1 LDGAQGKKCAE
12 PTRDLRKKQAD
23 KEFEILVH
31 VLNRF
36 QQGTKCDGLILV
48 ALLRFCPQGWCMDSF
63 VLQHAFH
70 RLGKVLNAII
80 DGAILGMM
88 NQSVKNMVV
97 EDSCS
102 QHLGDMGSFHPR
114 DKVFFDGRAKIK
126 GNIVK
131 DHQSRKGFYLLL

>member
-1 LDGAQGKKCAE
+1 
-12 PTRDLRKKQAD
+12 LRKKQAD

-48 ALLRFCPQGWCMDSF
+48 ALLRFCTQGWCMDSF

-70 RLGKVLNAII
+70 GLGKVLNAII
-80 DGAILGMM
+80 DGAILGMVD
-88 NQSVKNMVV
+88 QSVKNVVV
-97 EDSCS
+97 EDPCG
-102 QHLGDMGSFHPR
+102 QDLGDMGSFHPG
-114 DKVFFDGRAKIK
+114 DKVFFDGWAKIK

>member
-1 LDGAQGKKCAE
+1 
-12 PTRDLRKKQAD
+12 
-23 KEFEILVH
+23 
-31 VLNRF
+31 
-36 QQGTKCDGLILV
+36 
-48 ALLRFCPQGWCMDSF
+48 MDSF

-70 RLGKVLNAII
+70 GLGKVLNAII
-80 DGAILGMM
+80 DGAILGMV
-88 NQSVKNMVV
+88 NQPVKNVVV
-97 EDSCS
+97 EDSCG